1 MASAVIHMAVAHEI
15 NKVLKK
21 DDSRFLIGAI
31 APDIAKQI
39 GETKKK
45 SHFLE
50 DDNSDIPNIDKF
62 ILKYGEKLND
72 DFVLGYFIHLYTDYL
87 WFKYFIPE
95 IYDSNNNMISKVDG
109 NTVKCNGKML
119 EMYIYNDYSNLNTRL
134 LDEYNMDLS
143 IFYNEVPFLE
153 NIIEE
158 IPMDRIKIIVDK
170 TALIIAKSKEHKD
183 FLFNMT
189 NIKNFINLSV
199 ELTMAKLKE
208 LNIT

>member
-1 MASAVIHMAVAHEI
+1 MASAVIHMVIANEI

-21 DDSRFLIGAI
+21 DNDKILIGSI

-39 GETKKK
+39 GENKVK
-45 SHFLE
+45 SHFLDE
-50 DDNSDIPNIDKF
+50 NNDIPNIDRF
-62 ILKYGEKLND
+62 LTKYKNNIND

-95 IYDSNNNMISKVDG
+95 VYNDANNIITKMDG
-109 NTVKCNGKML
+109 STIKCNGRML
-119 EMYIYNDYSNLNTRL
+119 NMYIYNDYSNLNLKL
-134 LDEYNMDLS
+134 LEKYDIDLS
-143 IFYNEVPFLE
+143 VFYKNTPHLE

-189 NIKNFINLSV
+189 NIKNFINLSI
-199 ELTMAKLKE
+199 ELITAKLKE
-208 LNIT
+208 LMII

>member
-1 MASAVIHMAVAHEI
+1 MASAVIHMVIANEI

-21 DDSRFLIGAI
+21 DNDKILIGSI

-39 GETKKK
+39 GENKVK
-45 SHFLE
+45 SHFLDE
-50 DDNSDIPNIDKF
+50 NNDIPNIDRF
-62 ILKYGEKLND
+62 LTKYKNNIND

-95 IYDSNNNMISKVDG
+95 VYNDANNIITKMDG
-109 NTVKCNGKML
+109 STIKCNGRML
-119 EMYIYNDYSNLNTRL
+119 NMYIYNDYSNLNLKL
-134 LDEYNMDLS
+134 LEKYDIDLS
-143 IFYNEVPFLE
+143 VFYKDTPHLE

-208 LNIT
+208 RNIT

>member
-1 MASAVIHMAVAHEI
+1 MAVAHEI

-21 DDSRFLIGAI
+21 DDSKLLIGSI

-45 SHFLE
+45 SHFLD
-50 DDNSDIPNIDKF
+50 DDNSNIPNIDRF
-62 ILKYGEKLND
+62 LFKYKNNMND

-158 IPMDRIKIIVDK
+158 IPMDKIRIIIDK
-170 TALIIAKSKEHKD
+170 TALIITKSKEHKD